1 MIVSV
6 NGNERR
12 IDMPLDY
19 VNNLIDQVPEKLG
32 FDVYFEPTKVRDKKY
47 VINGDTGEYIGVVG
61 DTFNCASHKDFF
73 HGVQDTMTETLSSW
87 ELQDAKVTWK
97 RARQDA
103 WALMDIQLPNT
114 IAKITTDRH
123 ETVVSQRIIALH
135 GIDGSC
141 SNQVFFGAIDFFCTN
156 GMIRGEHDKVR
167 RKNTSN
173 FTMDRFISDLRNSRQ
188 DFYRQTEQ
196 LQRWAETSLMTVDVR
211 AFLEKLMKSDR
222 AAEKMFTLYNQEV
235 GVRGRNKF
243 ALYSAFTNYATY
255 ADERNGFSMRNTGH
269 DTEAVTMFNRE
280 NKVAQWVDSS
290 LFQNLVA
297 A

>member
-1 MIVSV
+1 
-6 NGNERR
+6 
-12 IDMPLDY
+12 MPLDL
-19 VNNLIDQVPEKLG
+19 VSNIIDEVPSNLQ
-32 FDVYFEPTKVRDKKY
+32 FDVHFEPTKVRDKKY

-73 HGVQDTMTETLSSW
+73 HGVQDTMTETLSSD
-87 ELQDAKVTWK
+87 ELSDAKVSWK

-114 IAKITTDRH
+114 VAKIATDRH
-123 ETVVSQRIIALH
+123 ETTVSQRIIALH

-173 FTMDRFISDLRNSRQ
+173 FIMDRFISDLRNSRQ
-188 DFYRQTEQ
+188 DFYKQTEQ
-196 LQRWAETSLMTVDVR
+196 LQRWAETSLATVDVR
-211 AFLEKLMKSDR
+211 AFLEKLLKSDR
-222 AAEKMFTLYNQEV
+222 TADKMFTLYNQEV
-235 GVRGRNKF
+235 GIRGRNMF

-255 ADERNGFSMRNTGH
+255 ADERNGFAMRNTGN

-280 NKVAQWVDSS
+280 NKVAQWVGSNM
-290 LFQNLVA
+290 FQQLA

>member
-1 MIVSV
+1 
-6 NGNERR
+6 
-12 IDMPLDY
+12 MPLDL
-19 VNNLIDQVPEKLG
+19 VSNIIDEVPSNLQ
-32 FDVYFEPTKVRDKKY
+32 FDVHFEPTRVRDKKY

-61 DTFNCASHKDFF
+61 DSFNCASHKDFF
-73 HGVQDTMTETLSSW
+73 HGVQDTMTETLSSD
-87 ELQDAKVTWK
+87 ELSGAKVSWK

-114 IAKITTDRH
+114 IAKIATDKH
-123 ETVVSQRIIALH
+123 ETTVSQRIIALH

-188 DFYRQTEQ
+188 DFYKQTEQ
-196 LQRWAETSLMTVDVR
+196 LQRWAETSLATVDVR
-211 AFLEKLMKSDR
+211 AFLEKLLKSDR
-222 AAEKMFTLYNQEV
+222 TADKMFTLYNQEV
-235 GVRGRNKF
+235 GIRGRNIF

-255 ADERNGFSMRNTGH
+255 ADERNGFAMRNTGN

-280 NKVAQWVDSS
+280 NKVAQWVGSNM
-290 LFQNLVA
+290 FQQLA